1 MLAHRSTGLEGRCS
15 EAADAAP
22 ADGDLERLIV
32 SFGRH
37 LRAANRSPGTIEK
50 YLLAARRFAAFC
62 AATTGPPLPPPLRG
76 LLRADA
82 PAPRTVRRLPRLREF
97 YGIVVYM
104 YWQDHQPP
112 HFHAIYG
119 GEEALVRIDDAA
131 FLAGSL
137 PRTAARLV
145 REWAE
150 LRRSELQ
157 DNWDRAQAPTK
168 LVPIEPLR

>member
-1 MLAHRSTGLEGRCS
+1 M
-15 EAADAAP
+15 
-22 ADGDLERLIV
+22 
-32 SFGRH
+32 
-37 LRAANRSPGTIEK
+37 
-50 YLLAARRFAAFC
+50 
-62 AATTGPPLPPPLRG
+62 
-76 LLRADA
+76 
-82 PAPRTVRRLPRLREF
+82 PRLSEF

-119 GEEALVRIDDAA
+119 GDEALVRIADAT

-150 LRRSELQ
+150 LHRSDLS
-157 DNWDRAQAPTK
+157 DNWVRAQEPAQ
-168 LVPIEPLR
+168 LLPIEPLR

>member
-1 MLAHRSTGLEGRCS
+1 MEGVTSSRAGAQPPRS
-15 EAADAAP
+15 
-22 ADGDLERLIV
+22 V
-32 SFGRH
+32 
-37 LRAANRSPGTIEK
+37 
-50 YLLAARRFAAFC
+50 
-62 AATTGPPLPPPLRG
+62 RG
-76 LLRADA
+76 
-82 PAPRTVRRLPRLREF
+82 VPRLSEF

-137 PRTAARLV
+137 PRTAGRLV

-157 DNWDRAQAPTK
+157 DNWDRAQGPTK

>member
-1 MLAHRSTGLEGRCS
+1 M
-15 EAADAAP
+15 
-22 ADGDLERLIV
+22 
-32 SFGRH
+32 
-37 LRAANRSPGTIEK
+37 
-50 YLLAARRFAAFC
+50 
-62 AATTGPPLPPPLRG
+62 
-76 LLRADA
+76 
-82 PAPRTVRRLPRLREF
+82 PRLSEV

-119 GEEALVRIDDAA
+119 DEEALVRVDDAA
-131 FLAGSL
+131 FLAGSP

-145 REWAE
+145 REWTE

-157 DNWDRAQAPTK
+157 DNWNRAQTPTK